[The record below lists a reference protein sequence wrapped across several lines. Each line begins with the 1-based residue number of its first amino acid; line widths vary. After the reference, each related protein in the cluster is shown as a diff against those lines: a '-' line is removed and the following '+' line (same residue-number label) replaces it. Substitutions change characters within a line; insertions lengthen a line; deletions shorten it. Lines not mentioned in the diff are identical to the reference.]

1 MDARCTTG
9 WFLLSTEETMK
20 KEKKPPITQE
30 PVRKPLR
37 KVRELADGGLVL
49 DDRDADESIY
59 LPRPV
64 APKKVRAL

>member
-1 MDARCTTG
+1 
-9 WFLLSTEETMK
+9 MK

-64 APKKVRAL
+64 APKNVRAS